1 MQYRENAMK
10 IKLATMMTLLAAAST
25 SFAASGAE
33 SEGNGLLVMLFLGIG
48 ALIIAFQMLPG
59 LALFGSMLKELLSG
73 KKAETR
79 N

>member
-1 MQYRENAMK
+1 MK
-10 IKLATMMTLLAAAST
+10 TKLATMMTLLAAAST

-48 ALIIAFQMLPG
+48 ALIVAFQMLPG
-59 LALFGSMLKELLSG
+59 VVLFGSMMKGLLSG
-73 KKAETR
+73 KDAENR

>member
-1 MQYRENAMK
+1 MK
-10 IKLATMMTLLAAAST
+10 TKLATMMILLAVAST

-48 ALIIAFQMLPG
+48 ALVVAFQMLPG
-59 LALFGSMLKELLSG
+59 LTLFGSMLKGLFSG
-73 KKAETR
+73 KDAESR